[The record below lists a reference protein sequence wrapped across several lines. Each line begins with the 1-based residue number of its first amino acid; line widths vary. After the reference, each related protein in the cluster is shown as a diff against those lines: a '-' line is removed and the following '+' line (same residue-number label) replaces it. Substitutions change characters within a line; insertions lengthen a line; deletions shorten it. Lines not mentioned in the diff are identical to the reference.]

1 MRTLEENRITTELE
15 ELVPTT
21 KATAWTG
28 PFSTRETQ
36 KYLLSCPGGLEAS
49 TADQSSQ
56 DASFKAKCHNIH
68 IHSFCINNIYDNK
81 IGHTC

>member
-1 MRTLEENRITTELE
+1 MRTLEENRITTDLE

-49 TADQSSQ
+49 TALI
-56 DASFKAKCHNIH
+56 K
-68 IHSFCINNIYDNK
+68 
-81 IGHTC
+81 